1 MRTLSLSTDHE
12 VRSDAFGVSDLSCI
26 EKISSFL
33 QEHPVPYLL
42 FCAQAC
48 TRAKVS
54 KRRHDDIIQ
63 GLHLY
68 LPTTRYVLMPSVW
81 LKLACIEKIFS
92 FLQEQPV
99 PYLLFCAHART
110 GAKVSKQGH
119 DDVIQGLHV
128 YLQATR
134 YVRMP
139 LVCLKSHAL
148 RNYLFCKSNLSP
160 T

>member
-33 QEHPVPYLL
+33 QEYPVPYLL

-68 LPTTRYVLMPSVW
+68 LPTTRYVLMPSAW
-81 LKLACIEKIFS
+81 LN
-92 FLQEQPV
+92 
-99 PYLLFCAHART
+99 
-110 GAKVSKQGH
+110 
-119 DDVIQGLHV
+119 
-128 YLQATR
+128 
-134 YVRMP
+134 
-139 LVCLKSHAL
+139 SHAL
-148 RNYLFCKSNLSP
+148 RRYSPFCKSNLSLTCCFAHMRAQEQKSRSRGMMTSYKDSMSIYRP
-160 T
+160 RGTFGCLWCV